1 MPVRIKDVASAGIG
15 NAMRYSYDIL
25 AKKLKRRH
33 ILRSELEKQMSLL
46 TGTLDYSGFHRVD
59 MVVEAVFEDLALKH
73 QMVKDVERECGEH
86 TVFASNT
93 SSLPINQIAAEAVH
107 PSESWG
113 CTTSARWTRCRWR
126 RSSPTLA
133 PVPRRSLPPR
143 LLPAPGQNAHRG
155 EGRSRFLR
163 QPHPGALH
171 E

>member
-1 MPVRIKDVASAGIG
+1 MRIKDVASAGIG

-59 MVVEAVFEDLALKH
+59 IVVEAVFEDLALKH

-86 TVFASNT
+86 TVFAST
-93 SSLPINQIAAEAVH
+93 PLPCPSTRLRQRRRTQ
-107 PSESWG
+107 SESWG

-126 RSSPTLA
+126 RSSP
-133 PVPRRSLPPR
+133 RWHQCRD
-143 LLPAPGQNAHRG
+143 
-155 EGRSRFLR
+155 SRHHSGLC
-163 QPHPGALH
+163 PCSG
-171 E
+171 